1 MNRLLRKWIETS
13 ARRFRRCDNGAT
25 AIEFAL
31 VAGPFFLMLFA
42 IFETGL
48 MMFSEYVIENG
59 TARAARMIRT
69 GQVQTANMTASQFK
83 ELVCGK
89 MASFLDCDSRLY
101 VDVRNFTSFAGITK
115 PNSITDDGELSDD
128 IKANAHFSPGKPLD
142 VVVVNVY
149 YDWKL
154 FTPGLTHM
162 SNLANGR
169 RLLTAGAA
177 FRNEPYAN

>member
-1 MNRLLRKWIETS
+1 MRRLGHWIGRPAS
-13 ARRFRRCDNGAT
+13 RFRRSEGGAT
-25 AIEFAL
+25 AVEFAL
-31 VAGPFFLMLFA
+31 VGGPFFLMLLA

-59 TARAARMIRT
+59 TAKAARMIRT
-69 GQVQTANMTASQFK
+69 GQVQTTNMTASQFK
-83 ELVCGK
+83 QVVCGNI
-89 MASFLDCDSRLY
+89 SGFLDCEGRLY
-101 VDVRNFTSFAGITK
+101 VDVRNFPSFAGITK
-115 PNSITDDGELSDD
+115 PNSINGDGELSDD
-128 IKANAHFSPGKPLD
+128 LKVNAKFSPGKPLD

-154 FTPGLTHM
+154 FTPGLSHM

-169 RLLTAGAA
+169 RLLSASAA